1 MNTATVWHMVSTRPS
16 EDIFSIITW
25 FMEKGGKAEVNHQ
38 DKGNGKQVQGI
49 EGKVPFQIF

>member
-1 MNTATVWHMVSTRPS
+1 MAHGFYPTIRRYFFHNHLVHGKR
-16 EDIFSIITW
+16 
-25 FMEKGGKAEVNHQ
+25 GKAEVNHQ